1 MSKTLVFNWK
11 MNPSSLSEANNLA
24 TIVMENSTEIKNSS
38 LNSNFVI
45 CPSFVHLSAI
55 SNYANFFELGCQD
68 ISTEIK
74 GAFTGQISG
83 NQLADLGVKYV
94 LIGHSETRDKTSY
107 QEINQKMLQAQN
119 HNLTPI
125 LCVGYEKTPSQK
137 DEITINFT
145 EIKEQIETALENV
158 NVPVWVAYEPVWAI
172 GTGKIADNQIIQK
185 VLDFCRVVLE
195 QKNNL
200 PNKFLYG
207 GSVSPENILELGTID
222 GIDGFLI
229 GGASLI
235 PTKLIEILNS
245 QN

>member
-1 MSKTLVFNWK
+1 M
-11 MNPSSLSEANNLA
+11 
-24 TIVMENSTEIKNSS
+24 
-38 LNSNFVI
+38 
-45 CPSFVHLSAI
+45 
-55 SNYANFFELGCQD
+55 
-68 ISTEIK
+68 
-74 GAFTGQISG
+74 
-83 NQLADLGVKYV
+83 
-94 LIGHSETRDKTSY
+94 
-107 QEINQKMLQAQN
+107 
-119 HNLTPI
+119 
-125 LCVGYEKTPSQK
+125 
-137 DEITINFT
+137 
-145 EIKEQIETALENV
+145 
-158 NVPVWVAYEPVWAI
+158 PVWVAYEPVLAI